1 MNRKRIRVYSASI
14 RSKRRLHL
22 DQQHPPPTQQVD
34 ETDVLASLESEV
46 PIALERRPS
55 PELATVYLSVQQKI
69 YSERDQVG
77 ARGAMTAV
85 TIHLVE
91 GLDEMKPTEVPRNKS
106 EAIAFFK
113 KLLFVAATIYA
124 KDGMD
129 AASSILKKMLSTFD
143 GD

>member
-1 MNRKRIRVYSASI
+1 MNRKRTRVYSASI

-34 ETDVLASLESEV
+34 ETDVLASLENEV
-46 PIALERRPS
+46 VIALERRPS

-69 YSERDQVG
+69 CSEQDQVG
-77 ARGAMTAV
+77 ARGAMTTV
-85 TIHLVE
+85 TVHLVE
-91 GLDEMKPTEVPRNKS
+91 GLNEMKQTEVPRTKS

-113 KLLFVAATIYA
+113 KLLFAAAAIYA
-124 KDGMD
+124 KDGMK
-129 AASSILKKMLSTFD
+129 AAASILKKILSTFD